1 MGTYSA
7 LTPEKSALN
16 AHFDEIFVNLRGN
29 HKNRSVMESKS
40 FYEPPR
46 MQLIELVAESAVLT
60 ASTNL
65 EDPVV
70 PQDELDW

>member
-1 MGTYSA
+1 
-7 LTPEKSALN
+7 
-16 AHFDEIFVNLRGN
+16 
-29 HKNRSVMESKS
+29 MESKS

-46 MQLIELVAESAVLT
+46 MQLIELAAESALLN

-70 PQDELDW
+70 LPDELDW

>member
-1 MGTYSA
+1 M
-7 LTPEKSALN
+7 
-16 AHFDEIFVNLRGN
+16 D
-29 HKNRSVMESKS
+29 SKS